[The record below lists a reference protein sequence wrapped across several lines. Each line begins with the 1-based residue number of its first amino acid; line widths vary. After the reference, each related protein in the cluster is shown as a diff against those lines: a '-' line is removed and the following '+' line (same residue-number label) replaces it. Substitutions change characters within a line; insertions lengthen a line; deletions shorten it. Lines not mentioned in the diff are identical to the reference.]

1 MRAMTRARLA
11 LAGFLIVVTMGCVS
25 LPEQQAFNRAA
36 HANIRDIGVLETQ
49 PTAVHV
55 AMLNNPAASFGLIGG
70 LVAAADQASKESRFK
85 AIVDRTGFEPLAY
98 FR

>member
-1 MRAMTRARLA
+1 M
-11 LAGFLIVVTMGCVS
+11 
-25 LPEQQAFNRAA
+25 P
-36 HANIRDIGVLETQ
+36 
-49 PTAVHV
+49 
-55 AMLNNPAASFGLIGG
+55 NNPAARFGLIGG

>member
-36 HANIRDIGVLETQ
+36 HADIRDIGVLERNRPHCTS
-49 PTAVHV
+49 PCSTTRRRV
-55 AMLNNPAASFGLIGG
+55 S
-70 LVAAADQASKESRFK
+70 D
-85 AIVDRTGFEPLAY
+85 
-98 FR
+98 

>member
-36 HANIRDIGVLETQ
+36 HADIRNIGVLETQ
-49 PTAVHV
+49 PTALHV

>member
-1 MRAMTRARLA
+1 MRATTRTRQA
-11 LAGFLIVVTMGCVS
+11 LAGLLIVVTTGCVS
-25 LPEQQAFNRAA
+25 LPEQQAFNRTE
-36 HANIRDIGVLETQ
+36 HDKIRKIGVLETQ
-49 PTAVHV
+49 PAALHV

-70 LVAAADQASKESRFK
+70 LVSAADQASKESRFK